1 MSTVTVHEYARA
13 TNYVSGESRGRYFSR
28 GYTKQGGYD
37 PKNWFSDYMSAI
49 YQDDKSLPYCYLEIA
64 PSVQRNYMLCHED
77 LFQGSVLA
85 NAPKELVMA
94 AMNCNNDKCNLP
106 NFSFSNSH
114 VFDRIHFYHNYISKK
129 TTVIYENCDDYVKRE
144 VLHESE
150 DCCVEST
157 ERCRLCVYFGINIH
171 DYKTFKT
178 NYYNGI
184 MIFLVNKDRE
194 LLEDIEQSCDGV
206 FAQNLRR
213 LKEERK
219 GVWCVQS

>member
-13 TNYVSGESRGRYFSR
+13 TNYVSGESKGCYFSR

-37 PKNWFSDYMSAI
+37 PENWFINYMSAI

-77 LFQGSVLA
+77 LFQSRVLT

-94 AMNCNNDKCNLP
+94 AMNCKNDKCNLP
-106 NFSFSNSH
+106 NFSFSSGH
-114 VFDRIHFYHNYISKK
+114 VCEKIHFYRNYLKKK
-129 TTVIYENCDDYVKRE
+129 TIIRYEYSDDYTRRE

-157 ERCRLCVYFGINIH
+157 ERCRLCVFFGINIH
-171 DYKTFKT
+171 DYNTFKT
-178 NYYNGI
+178 NYYSRI
-184 MIFLVNKDRE
+184 MNFSAKKDCE
-194 LLEDIEQSCDGV
+194 LLADIEHSCDGV

-213 LKEERK
+213 LEEERK
-219 GVWCVQS
+219 RVWCVQS